1 MLAYIKGELTMKQ
14 TEYIVI
20 EVGGLGYKVFMSA
33 IAIDQIGKIGDMV
46 KVYTYYRVKEDD
58 ISIFGFNTFEEL
70 RMFEL
75 LISVSGIG
83 AKTAVT
89 MLGSIE
95 PSAFAIAVIQNDI
108 STLKQIPGIGL
119 KSAQRIVLELKD
131 KLKKE
136 QQIAELEVASGTK
149 SKIKNAII
157 ADNKV
162 TEATTALQVLGYTKN
177 DIDKAINQID
187 KTDITLEEIIKQAL
201 KILSS
206 K

>member
-1 MLAYIKGELTMKQ
+1 MLAYIKGELASKQ
-14 TEYIVI
+14 IGYIVI
-20 EVGGLGYKVFMSA
+20 DVGGLGYKVFMSDL
-33 IAIDQIGKIGDMV
+33 AIDNIGNIGDVV
-46 KVYTYYRVKEDD
+46 KVHTYYRVMEDD
-58 ISIFGFNTFEEL
+58 ISIFGFNTPEEL

-75 LISVSGIG
+75 LISVSGVG
-83 AKTAVT
+83 AKTAVA

-95 PSAFAIAVIQNDI
+95 PSEFAIAVITEDI
-108 STLKQIPGIGL
+108 NTLKQIPGIGP

-136 QQIAELEVASGTK
+136 QQIAELEKASLTK

-157 ADNKV
+157 ADDKV
-162 TEATTALQVLGYTKN
+162 TEATTALQVLGYTKP
-177 DIDKAINQID
+177 DIDKVLEQID

-201 KILSS
+201 KILSV

>member
-20 EVGGLGYKVFMSA
+20 EVGGLGYKVFMSS

-75 LISVSGIG
+75 LISVSGVG

-95 PSAFAIAVIQNDI
+95 PSAFAIAVIQDDI

-149 SKIKNAII
+149 NKIKNAII
-157 ADNKV
+157 NDNKIS
-162 TEATTALQVLGYTKN
+162 EATTALQVLGYTKN
-177 DIDKAINQID
+177 DIDKAISQID
-187 KTDITLEEIIKQAL
+187 KTEITLEEIIKQAL

>member
-20 EVGGLGYKVFMSA
+20 EVGGLGYKVFMSS
-33 IAIDQIGKIGDMV
+33 IAIDQIGKIGDIV

-75 LISVSGIG
+75 LISVSGVG

>member
-20 EVGGLGYKVFMSA
+20 EVGGLGYKVFMSS
-33 IAIDQIGKIGDMV
+33 IAIDQIGKIGDIV

-75 LISVSGIG
+75 LISVSGVG

-187 KTDITLEEIIKQAL
+187 KTEITLEEIIKQAL

>member
-75 LISVSGIG
+75 LISVSGVG

-162 TEATTALQVLGYTKN
+162 TEAATALQVLGYTKN

-187 KTDITLEEIIKQAL
+187 KTEITLEEIIKQAL

>member
-75 LISVSGIG
+75 LISVSGVG

-149 SKIKNAII
+149 NKVKNAII
-157 ADNKV
+157 TDNKIS
-162 TEATTALQVLGYTKN
+162 EATTALQVLGYTKN
-177 DIDKAINQID
+177 DIDKAISQID
-187 KTDITLEEIIKQAL
+187 KTEITLEEIIKQAL